1 MSFAGRARAVRHPWR
16 CAHPFSSVVQ
26 AFVASQSYLA
36 LHACQIFIVIRDD
49 AFVDTDAE
57 FGVRA
62 RAVES
67 PVEPGPAKAAP
78 AHVEP

>member
-1 MSFAGRARAVRHPWR
+1 M
-16 CAHPFSSVVQ
+16 VQ
-26 AFVASQSYLA
+26 AFVAPQSYLP
-36 LHACQIFIVIRDD
+36 LHACQIFVVIRDD

-67 PVEPGPAKAAP
+67 PVAPRPAKAVP
-78 AHVEP
+78 AQVEQQ